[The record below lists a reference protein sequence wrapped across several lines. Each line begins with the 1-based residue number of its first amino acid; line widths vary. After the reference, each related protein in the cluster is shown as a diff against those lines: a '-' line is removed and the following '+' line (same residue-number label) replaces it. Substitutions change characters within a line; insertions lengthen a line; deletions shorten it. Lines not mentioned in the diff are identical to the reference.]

1 MDSIELKVPD
11 MACAVCAEKITKAVQ
26 AIAPE
31 ATVTADPAT
40 KLVNISSQQPESAI
54 KSAITAAGYTIA

>member
-1 MDSIELKVPD
+1 MDLIELKVPD

-26 AIAPE
+26 GIAPE
-31 ATVTADPAT
+31 AIVTADPAT